1 MVKTDTI
8 EGIVGGV
15 DQLFRFH
22 YDLTSDV
29 LYLRLLSDEGVATIG
44 ELTDEG
50 DILLRQESTD
60 RMVGMTIVSWWKRFG
75 QGILPDSIH
84 EISRRIEPLANKLA
98 A

>member
-8 EGIVGGV
+8 EGVV

-29 LYLRLLSDEGVATIG
+29 LYLRLLSNEGATTIG

-50 DILLRQESTD
+50 DILLREENTD
-60 RMVGMTIVSWWKRFG
+60 RLVGMTIVSWWKRFG

-84 EISRRIEPLANKLA
+84 EISRRIEPLASKLA